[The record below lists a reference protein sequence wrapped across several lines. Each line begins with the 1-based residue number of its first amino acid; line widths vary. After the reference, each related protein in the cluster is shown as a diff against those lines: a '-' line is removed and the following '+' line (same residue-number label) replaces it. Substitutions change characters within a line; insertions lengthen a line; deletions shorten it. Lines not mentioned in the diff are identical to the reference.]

1 MAKTEKI
8 LKRFYNLFPP
18 KKPCYSKILYLIM
31 TFVSCVIF
39 GIPELF
45 ETKSLLREGI
55 YNI

>member
-18 KKPCYSKILYLIM
+18 KKPCYGKILYLIM
-31 TFVSCVIF
+31 TFVSYVIF

-45 ETKSLLREGI
+45 EIKSLLREGI